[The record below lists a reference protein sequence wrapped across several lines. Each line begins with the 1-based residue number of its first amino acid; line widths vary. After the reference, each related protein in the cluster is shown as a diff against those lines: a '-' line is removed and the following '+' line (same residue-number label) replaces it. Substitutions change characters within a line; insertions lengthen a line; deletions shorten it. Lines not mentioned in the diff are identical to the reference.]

1 MSVTLDT
8 DRAPSLARRR
18 RSTSHGRTAGAGAG
32 AALGQLLAAGADPN
46 ESIQW
51 EAGGVV
57 TDTTPL
63 LQAAQAG
70 DAAAL
75 QVLLGFGRIAVSER
89 EAPNMFANNYGV
101 QWMGG
106 GSTKRECDRT
116 LVCVWTC
123 LAPQHVP

>member
-1 MSVTLDT
+1 MGCLPLVQ
-8 DRAPSLARRR
+8 A
-18 RSTSHGRTAGAGAG
+18 
-32 AALGQLLAAGADPN
+32 LLAAGADPN

-89 EAPNMFANNYGV
+89 EAPNM
-101 QWMGG
+101 
-106 GSTKRECDRT
+106 
-116 LVCVWTC
+116 LVNMV
-123 LAPQHVP
+123 